1 MNVTEE
7 KIVIRRG
14 GKVFELYPVFLPDG
28 RGGQVGP
35 LLSYKD
41 VAVYAGVSSGTV
53 RNRLNQAKIPIWHSP
68 GGKMK
73 YVLKED
79 VDRVF
84 AVHPMVEHDPD
95 EDTGEDASTEDE

>member
-7 KIVIRRG
+7 KIRVQRG

-28 RGGQVGP
+28 KGGQVGP

-84 AVHPMVEHDPD
+84 AVHPIIESDP
-95 EDTGEDASTEDE
+95 GEDVSAEDE